1 MAKALKIAGTA
12 LAVAG
17 LAIVTGGAALGLGLA
32 LSTTAFGVSASALFA
47 ASMVANVGSS
57 LLSAKP
63 SAPTASAATADR
75 LTVSIDP
82 RTPRKTVFGTT
93 AMATDLRDQE
103 LTDEQAYL
111 HRFVVVAS
119 HRVAAIREIWFDDKL
134 AWTAIGGAQ
143 GDFAGYLSVTPVLE
157 GSAANAINISP
168 RMGASRRFTGCAYV
182 YLRYKL
188 TGNGK
193 KAESP
198 FAGSVPSRVTIVGDG
213 AFTYDPRLD
222 STVPGGSGPM
232 RADDQATW
240 AWNPSASR
248 NPALQ
253 SLWYL
258 LGWRINGKLAVGKGV
273 PPARIDLASFITAAN
288 LCDEPV
294 ARAAGGT
301 EPRYRS
307 DGIFSEGDDPGAVQ
321 DNLKAAMNAT
331 LDDVDGR
338 IRITV
343 LHNDLAA
350 PAGDLFTGDVLGAFT
365 WKQSLDLPDRVNVV
379 RGGYIDSSPT
389 SLYQLVDFP
398 EIRIASPDGIDR
410 AQTVNLGMVQSAS
423 QAQRLAKLRLMRMLY
438 AGTFTAVFN
447 STAWKYQKGDVIR
460 LTFGPLGWSQKL
472 FRIADMAIQV
482 DGKVPMMLRE
492 EAAAIYAA
500 DNTDAAPV
508 QAAAP
513 TVYDPKLWP
522 LVQGITEA
530 GTTSTWDGVSG
541 PGKPEDGATK
551 GAPIGTNIGA
561 RPVADVLSGL
571 DVNTAGL
578 LAEALRQD
586 DLVAAFDARTLVAGQ
601 PVGTAFLAFR
611 DSATDPATGF
621 ASAADFRA
629 IFAKNGAGTAYTM
642 SLDRVLVS
650 PEKSLATRLSDIGL
664 VTDGATVSV
673 KFLQD
678 VFIGDGVSY
687 AKAIL
692 RADANGIFGAFSI
705 DVDGVARRAAIKLV
719 ADELTFVD
727 PAGGNPVQA
736 LTYANGRWRLA
747 GTIYAQRVE
756 AESIKAGDIQSAA
769 VSKTRYAIV
778 PQDLYAPRN
787 TPTTVIS
794 LTFHKDEP
802 GTTLKITFF
811 GMFGSPDDLQFTGAF
826 LVDGATSYLAGS
838 ANLILDNQSSQARM
852 TMTPFLFLE
861 GLSAGDHTVAFTVT
875 NQELDN
881 IELTIRA
888 GSVLEVTE
896 LKQAMI

>member
-82 RTPRKTVFGTT
+82 RTPRKTIFGTT

-103 LTDEQAYL
+103 LTDAQAYL

-119 HRVAAIREIWFDDKL
+119 HRIAAIREIWFDDKL
-134 AWTAIGGAQ
+134 AWTSAGGAQ

-168 RMGASRRFTGCAYV
+168 RMGSSRRYTGCAYV
-182 YLRYKL
+182 YFRYKL

-198 FAGSVPSRVTIVGDG
+198 FAQSVPSRVTIIGDG
-213 AFTYDPRLD
+213 AATYDPRLD

-232 RADDQATW
+232 RADDQSTW
-240 AWNPSASR
+240 AWNPNASR

-258 LGWRINGKLAVGKGV
+258 LGWRINGRLAVGKGV
-273 PPARIDLASFITAAN
+273 PPARINLASFITAAN

-379 RGGYIDSSPT
+379 RGGYIDASPT

-438 AGTFTAVFN
+438 AGTFTAVF
-447 STAWKYQKGDVIR
+447 SSAAWKYQKGDVIR
-460 LTFGPLGWSQKL
+460 LTFGPLGWGQKL

-492 EAAAIYAA
+492 EAVAIYAA

-513 TVYDPKLWP
+513 TTYDPKLWP

-530 GTTSTWDGVSG
+530 GTTSTWAGVTG
-541 PGKPEDGATK
+541 DGKPQDGATK
-551 GAPIGTNIGA
+551 GAPIGTNVGA
-561 RPVADVLSGL
+561 RPVVEVLASL
-571 DVNTAGL
+571 DVNTAGI
-578 LAEALRQD
+578 LAESLRQD
-586 DLVAAFDARTLVAGQ
+586 DLLAAFDARTLVAGQ

-611 DSATDPATGF
+611 DQATNPDSGF
-621 ASAADFRA
+621 ATAADFKA
-629 IFAKNGAGTAYTM
+629 IFAKSSTGTAYTM
-642 SLDRVLVS
+642 ALDRVLVS
-650 PEKSLATRLSDIGL
+650 PQKSLATRLSDIGL

-678 VFIGDGVSY
+678 VFIGDGQTY

-692 RADANGIFGAFSI
+692 RADANGVFGAFAVSA
-705 DVDGVARRAAIKLV
+705 DGVTRRSAIKMV

-756 AESIKAGDIQSAA
+756 AESIEAGNIKSAA
-769 VSKTRYAIV
+769 VSKTRFITLTADVQI
-778 PQDLYAPRN
+778 ARN
-787 TPTTVIS
+787 ATTTVAE
-794 LTFHKDEP
+794 LDFVKDEASS
-802 GTTLKITFF
+802 TLKLNFF
-811 GMFGSPDDLQFTGAF
+811 GSFQSADDLQFAGAF
-826 LVDGATSYLAGS
+826 VIDNATSYSAG
-838 ANLILDNQSSQARM
+838 AVNIVLVGGNARM
-852 TMTPFLFLE
+852 PITPFLYLE
-861 GLSAGDHTVAFTVT
+861 GISAGNHKVAFAAT
-875 NQELDN
+875 NQEEDN
-881 IELTIRA
+881 FPLIVKA

-896 LKQAMI
+896 LKRAVI